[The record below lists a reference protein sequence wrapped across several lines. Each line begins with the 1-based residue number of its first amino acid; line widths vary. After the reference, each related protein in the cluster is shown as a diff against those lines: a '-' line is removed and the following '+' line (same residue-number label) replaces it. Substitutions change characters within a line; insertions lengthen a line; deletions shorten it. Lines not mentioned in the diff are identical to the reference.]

1 MGNILEE
8 WWDYQKLR
16 GRRLGDHILDFWV
29 VWMLLFAMLFF
40 SRVFGWKPWVKYA
53 VYITAILFVLHLL
66 SKPMATVYGLVG
78 GSANIRTFLVNYLI
92 IIFLFSGVYYYLFFK
107 EAGVCFVGD
116 NPVLDYSMF
125 EGKGCI
131 CDTLIIRDNTYSI
144 VQESRISDSTI
155 LCEQITRMEGVD
167 SLYYH
172 RVTYWLVLKNT
183 TLTSL
188 IQGPSDFFSQISDY
202 GENMNTVTNDTE
214 RSSLFSIILLL
225 HVLISWLFLGVF
237 ISLLYSK
244 FRYEA

>member
-1 MGNILEE
+1 MRNILEE

-16 GRRLGDHILDFWV
+16 GQRFLDHILDFWV

-40 SRVFGWKPWVKYA
+40 SWVFGWKPWVKYA
-53 VYITAILFVLHLL
+53 VYITAILFVLYLL
-66 SKPMATVYGLVG
+66 FKPMATVYGLVG
-78 GSANIRTFLVNYLI
+78 GSANIRTFLFNYVL

-107 EAGVCFVGD
+107 DAGVCFDGD
-116 NPVLDYSMF
+116 NPVLNYSMF
-125 EGKGCI
+125 EGKGCVY
-131 CDTLIIRDNTYSI
+131 DTLIRDTTYAI
-144 VQESRISDSTI
+144 VQENRITDSTI
-155 LCEQITRMEGVD
+155 LCEQIIRMEGVD
-167 SLYYH
+167 SLLYH

-188 IQGPSDFFSQISDY
+188 TQGPSDFFFQVSDY
-202 GENMNTVTNDTE
+202 SENMNTVTNDTE
-214 RSSLFSIILLL
+214 RSSLFSIVLLL